1 MLGKFIVVEGV
12 DTSGKD
18 TIISRIKTYLESRGK
33 TVYITREPGDGMK
46 ELRKLLKTKRILPLS
61 EMLLFMADRHEHVN
75 KVIAPQLEKGIWVIS
90 NRYTYS
96 SVVYQGSK
104 GVDKELIEHL
114 NYITTGGLEPDLVI
128 FLETTPEIIKRRL
141 KMREQNGEYDK
152 HENPVFLE
160 MLNDKYKQIFKT
172 MDNNVLFVPAV
183 SADGK
188 ELSVEDKM
196 QYITC
201 VLKLWFLGIPL
212 KQILASIHS
221 IPIETIWEH
230 IKQGQCK
237 ALVEKHT
244 KQITQDIY
252 VTNNENTK
260 EQKPNSQQTN
270 NQIVENITHIT
281 NQLYETYSGY
291 FVKRN
296 QKYMFVEY
304 LDFLKKLPVLLE
316 SWSTGKASIKEQ
328 QKAIRM
334 LFDYAVMDIIRQ
346 QKFDDIKMFNLLTP
360 SSIMIMGSMLNDCDI
375 RKILHEVS
383 YEGRFLEH
391 MTVDE
396 FKEVISKF
404 LEMLLIH
411 YLMYMPTSYDEY
423 IQLVNDD
430 NDSVICIEN
439 MKIKEIL
446 LTYAYIDKLTP
457 AQLVDEL
464 VSIVTTCHPIR
475 IPIQTFKDVW
485 EQLVYDTYKYL
496 SKHVD
501 VSKLQTTKIGEPVSA
516 SAVLKHIQNVINYL
530 AFSQK
535 EQVDTPTQVVI
546 KTFIKNN
553 MPDYEKSRYG
563 KIMWDFLWEI
573 DSIPVHYGEARRL
586 DEIDTFV
593 VDWVNDWIHKET
605 HKQTNKRKIY
615 PLSILFID
623 VNNNNKDIG
632 NKFGEKK

>member
-12 DTSGKD
+12 DTSGKN
-18 TIISRIKTYLESRGK
+18 TIIEKIKTYLEKKGK
-33 TVYITREPGDGMK
+33 TVYTTREPGAGIP
-46 ELRKLLKTKRILPLS
+46 ELRHILKTKRMLPLS

-75 KVIAPQLEKGIWVIS
+75 KVIIPQLEKGIWVIS

-96 SVVYQGSK
+96 SIAYQGSK
-104 GVDKELIEHL
+104 GIDKELIKHL
-114 NYITTGGLEPDLVI
+114 NYITTAGLEPELVI

-152 HENPVFLE
+152 HENPAFLE
-160 MLNDKYKQIFKT
+160 ILNDKYKQIFKIT
-172 MDNNVLFVPAV
+172 DNNVLFVPAV
-183 SADGK
+183 STDGR

-221 IPIETIWEH
+221 ISLETIWEYV
-230 IKQGQCK
+230 KTEQCK
-237 ALVEKHT
+237 ALIEKHT
-244 KQITQDIY
+244 KQTTQDIY
-252 VTNNENTK
+252 VTNDENIK
-260 EQKPNSQQTN
+260 KQKPNSQQTD
-270 NQIVENITHIT
+270 NQIIENIIHIT
-281 NQLYETYSGY
+281 NQLYKSYSGY
-291 FVKRN
+291 FVKHN
-296 QKYMFVEY
+296 PKYMFAEY
-304 LDFLKKLPVLLE
+304 LNALRELPILLE
-316 SWSTGKASIKEQ
+316 LWSTDKANAEEK
-328 QKAIRM
+328 QKAVRM
-334 LFDYAVMDIIRQ
+334 LFDYAIMDIIRQ

-360 SSIMIMGSMLNDCDI
+360 SSIMIMGSMLSDCDI
-375 RKILHEVS
+375 HKILHEVS

-396 FKEVISKF
+396 FKEVVSKF
-404 LEMLLIH
+404 LEVLLIH

-423 IQLVNDD
+423 IRLASVD
-430 NDSVICIEN
+430 NDSVKCIEN
-439 MKIKEIL
+439 MKIKKIL

-457 AQLVDEL
+457 TQIVDEL

-475 IPIQTFKDVW
+475 IPTQTFRDVW
-485 EQLVYDTYKYL
+485 KQLAYDTCRHL
-496 SKHVD
+496 SKYVD
-501 VSKLQTTKIGEPVSA
+501 ISELQTTKIGDSVNVSDI
-516 SAVLKHIQNVINYL
+516 LKHIQNVVNYL
-530 AFSQK
+530 ALVKK
-535 EQVDTPTQVVI
+535 EQTDIPTQVVI

-573 DSIPVHYGEARRL
+573 NSISVHYGEAKTL
-586 DEIDTFV
+586 GEIKTFV

-605 HKQTNKRKIY
+605 HKLTNKRKIY

-623 VNNNNKDIG
+623 VNNNNKDR
-632 NKFGEKK
+632 